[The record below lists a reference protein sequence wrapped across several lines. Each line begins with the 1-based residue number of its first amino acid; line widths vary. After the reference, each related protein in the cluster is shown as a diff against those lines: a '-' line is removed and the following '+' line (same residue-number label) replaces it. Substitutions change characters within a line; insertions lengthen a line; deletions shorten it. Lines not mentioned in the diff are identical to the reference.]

1 MHEMS
6 IALGIVKIAEQEVI
20 KRQAKYVSE
29 IVLEIGELSG
39 VELDSLDFIWP
50 AAVKETVL
58 ESANRV
64 VDYKQGKASC
74 IDCDTKFDV
83 HSLSD
88 ECPKCGSYF
97 KSIVQGKEMRVL
109 TLTIEHEKQKTI

>member
-6 IALGIVKIAEQEVI
+6 IALGIVKIAEEEVV
-20 KRQAKYVSE
+20 KHEAKYISE

-39 VELDSLDFIWP
+39 IELDSLDFIWP
-50 AAVKETVL
+50 VAVKETVL
-58 ESANRV
+58 ENAKRIIN
-64 VDYKQGKASC
+64 YKEGKAEC
-74 IDCDTKFDV
+74 VDCDTKFEA

-97 KSIVQGKEMRVL
+97 KSIVQGREMRIL
-109 TLTIEHEKQKTI
+109 TLTLEHDNQKRV

>member
-6 IALGIVKIAEQEVI
+6 IALGIVKIAEEEVV
-20 KRQAKYVSE
+20 KRRAKYVSE

-39 VELDSLDFIWP
+39 IELDSLDFVWP
-50 AAVKETVL
+50 AAIKKTVL
-58 ESANRV
+58 ERAERV
-64 VDYKQGKASC
+64 IEYREGKGMC
-74 IDCDTKFDV
+74 IDCDTQFNV

-97 KSIVQGKEMRVL
+97 KSIVQGKEMRIL
-109 TLTIEHEKQKTI
+109 TLTLE

>member
-6 IALGIVKIAEQEVI
+6 IALGIVKIAEDEVI
-20 KRQAKYVSE
+20 KRKAKYVSE

-58 ESANRV
+58 EKAERV
-64 VDYKQGKASC
+64 IEYKVGRGSC
-74 IDCDTKFDV
+74 IDCDTLFEV

-88 ECPKCGSYF
+88 QCPKCGSYF

-109 TLTIEHEKQKTI
+109 TLVLEHEKQQTV

>member
-6 IALGIVKIAEQEVI
+6 IALGIVKIAEDEVV
-20 KRQAKYVSE
+20 KREAKYVSE

-39 VELDSLDFIWP
+39 IELDSLYFVWP

-58 ESANRV
+58 ASAKRIIE
-64 VDYKQGKASC
+64 YKEGRGKC
-74 IDCDTKFDV
+74 IDCDSEFEV

-88 ECPKCGSYF
+88 QCPKCGSYF
-97 KSIVQGKEMRVL
+97 KSIVQGKEMRVV
-109 TLTIEHEKQKTI
+109 TLSLEHKNQQTN

>member
-6 IALGIVKIAEQEVI
+6 IALGIVKIAEDEVI
-20 KRQAKYVSE
+20 KRKAKYVSE

-39 VELDSLDFIWP
+39 IELDSLDFIWSV
-50 AAVKETVL
+50 AVKETVL
-58 ESANRV
+58 EKAERIIE
-64 VDYKQGKASC
+64 YREGKGLC

-109 TLTIEHEKQKTI
+109 TLTLEHENQKTV

>member
-6 IALGIVKIAEQEVI
+6 ITLGIVKIAEEEVN
-20 KRQAKYVSE
+20 KRGAKFVSE

-39 VELDSLDFIWP
+39 IELDSLEFVWP

-58 ESANRV
+58 ENAKRV
-64 VDYKQGKASC
+64 IDYKEGKGNC
-74 IDCDTKFDV
+74 IDCDTVFKV

-97 KSIVQGKEMRVL
+97 KSIVQGKEMRVVTL
-109 TLTIEHEKQKTI
+109 TLEHETQKEN

>member
-20 KRQAKYVSE
+20 KREAKYVSE

-39 VELDSLDFIWP
+39 IELDSLDFIWP

-58 ESANRV
+58 EQAKRV
-64 VDYKQGKASC
+64 IDFKEGKAQC
-74 IDCDTKFDV
+74 VDCDTKFDV

-109 TLTIEHEKQKTI
+109 TLTLEHENQKIV